1 MQEFATTEE
10 FLEYHEIEFRKE
22 KDGSITVPGDL
33 YVASMGL
40 KKLPDFS
47 NVTVERGFTCAYNKL
62 TSLAGSPKRVRGYYS
77 CYENQL
83 TSLEGATQDVGGNF
97 ACSENKLVTLKGAPP
112 AMKKRFLCANNPDL
126 KSLEHAPQSAKDYAT
141 DFGFFKSWDE
151 VPENLR
157 ISDETR
163 AAAAAVEKTL
173 QDNTIL
179 SAPLTVNH
187 PLRLRKSHKL
197 QAF

>member
-1 MQEFATTEE
+1 MPEFATTEE
-10 FLEYHEIEFRKE
+10 FLEYHEIPFRKE
-22 KDGSITVPGDL
+22 RDGSITVPGEL

-40 KKLPDFS
+40 TRLPDFS
-47 NVTVERGFTCAYNKL
+47 NVTVERGFTCAHNKL
-62 TSLAGSPKRVRGYYS
+62 TSLAGSPKKVRGYYS
-77 CYENQL
+77 CYGNEL

-97 ACSENKLVTLKGAPP
+97 ACSENRLTTLKGAPTG
-112 AMKKRFLCANNPDL
+112 MKKRFLCGKNPDL
-126 KSLEHAPQSAKDYAT
+126 KSLEHAPQAAKDYAT

-163 AAAAAVEKTL
+163 AAQLALETTL
-173 QDNTIL
+173 RDNL
-179 SAPLTVNH
+179 V
-187 PLRLRKSHKL
+187 LRQPMPVKHAWKLRKK